1 MAPRSCRSRARILSL
16 AFQVGKS
23 ATSENTF
30 QPFTG
35 NLMTPGVVLG
45 IGMVTRNLVVTMTK
59 HPSLRSLKAAWN
71 PILILPPVTM
81 ANFPEG
87 EIAG

>member
-16 AFQVGKS
+16 AFQLGKS

-35 NLMTPGVVLG
+35 NLNDARSGAADRDAGEEPGGHDDEASVPEKSQGRVESDLD
-45 IGMVTRNLVVTMTK
+45 
-59 HPSLRSLKAAWN
+59 PSSGHDSE
-71 PILILPPVTM
+71 
-81 ANFPEG
+81 FP
-87 EIAG
+87 